1 MLGGSHSRTLPPGRN
16 SASLAGVQ
24 ASGPWQASSTRGF
37 VEKSPGLALLAGAL
51 VLAAISTL
59 WLLLQAPDF
68 FTGYDFMR
76 MHFFYKTY
84 YREALLSGRLP
95 LWNPYVGLGR
105 PFMADI
111 ETAALYP
118 PNLLVLPL
126 GIYAGTAACLLLHQ
140 TLAIYGGARL
150 GRTLGASAGASWIVG
165 AGIALSSPFTARLD
179 VGIVEGYYSLCWLP
193 ALLWLGASLQDR
205 WQPRIAA
212 GFAGAVGLTILA
224 GQPPLAYVEFLGL
237 LVFLALRISWRRGSD
252 GGSGPLRPTLRL
264 AAFGLLGVGISAAA
278 LLPFL
283 ELVGQGNRPLNS
295 AGFAV
300 ANGMPGP
307 SWLSLII
314 LTSASFRPN
323 WEYGLH
329 SGLVPFF
336 AALSGVLLVRDR
348 NVRALAGMGL
358 VGALLAAGDRLP
370 LLGWVTHFTPG
381 AGALRIP
388 SRYGIL
394 LSTSILGIGAVSLSR
409 RPALALPLLGFT
421 LAASLA
427 GVAWLQPHV
436 VSGPGAAGFYLIQ
449 GGPLVIAAALVALW
463 QRRASAE
470 SPGRALPVALAA
482 FCAANWLWEI
492 HLQAPIYSQYGFA
505 TDDSAVRAA
514 LENEGLYGAHGVPP
528 RVSYLPVNVRENA
541 GMTQGFS
548 GYGSYVAPSLARTWG
563 YLHAATGTAASAS
576 DFIRLPSDVYGRPE
590 TLDGINLAAIYN
602 SESRT
607 LAVRENPDPRAY
619 LAFQAEAVPDW
630 TTAEERMA
638 KRWDFHSRP
647 LVEDAS
653 VPALVAADG
662 TASSASAVITDFQPE
677 RVSLRTTSSVPAIL
691 VLAEAWYPGWRAS
704 VGGKTVTVFPVN
716 GWMRG
721 VAVPAGE
728 NDVVFTFHS
737 RWLGAGA
744 AVSLASA
751 AIALAFLLRRRT
763 PQTLSSSL

>member
-1 MLGGSHSRTLPPGRN
+1 MLGGFRNRTLPPGAN

-24 ASGPWQASSTRGF
+24 ASGPWQASSTRRF
-37 VEKSPGLALLAGAL
+37 VENCPGLSLLAGAL
-51 VLAAISTL
+51 VLASISTL

-84 YREALLSGRLP
+84 YREALLSGHLP

-111 ETAALYP
+111 ETASLYP
-118 PNLLVLPL
+118 PNLLVLFL
-126 GIYAGTAACLLLHQ
+126 GVYPGTAACVLLHQ
-140 TLAIYGGARL
+140 ALAIYGGVRL
-150 GRTLGASAGASWIVG
+150 GRTVGASAGASWIVG
-165 AGIALSSPFTARLD
+165 AGMALSSPFTARLD

-193 ALLWLGASLQDR
+193 SLLWLGASLQDR
-205 WQPRIAA
+205 WHPRTAA
-212 GFAGAVGLTILA
+212 GFAAAVGLAILA

-237 LVFLALRISWRRGSD
+237 FVFLALRMEWRPGPDSEA
-252 GGSGPLRPTLRL
+252 GPLRRTLRL
-264 AAFGLLGVGISAAA
+264 AAVGLVGVGISAAA

-300 ANGMPGP
+300 ANGMPAP

-314 LTSASFRPN
+314 LTSSSFRPN

-329 SGLVPFF
+329 CGLVPLF
-336 AALSGVLLVRDR
+336 AALSGILLVRDR

-370 LLGWVTHFTPG
+370 LLGWVTHFMPG

-409 RPALALPLLGFT
+409 RPPLALPLTGIA

-427 GVAWLQPHV
+427 GVVWLRPHV
-436 VSGPGAAGFYLIQ
+436 VSGPGVAGFYLVQ
-449 GGPLVIAAALVALW
+449 AGPIVAAAALVALW
-463 QRRASAE
+463 QRRASSA
-470 SPGRALPVALAA
+470 PPAWGLAFAMGA
-482 FCAANWLWEI
+482 FCGANWLEEI
-492 HLQAPIYSQYGFA
+492 HLQAPVYSQYGFA
-505 TDDSAVRAA
+505 TDDAAVRSA
-514 LENEGLYGAHGVPP
+514 LEKEGLYGANGVPP
-528 RVSYLPVNVRENA
+528 RVSYLPTNVRENA
-541 GMTQGFS
+541 GMTQGFG

-563 YLHAATGTAASAS
+563 YLHTATAAPPSAS
-576 DFIRLPSDVYGRPE
+576 DFIRLPLEAYERPE
-590 TLDGINLAAIYN
+590 TLDGINLVATFDP
-602 SESRT
+602 ETRE
-607 LAVRENPDPRAY
+607 LAVRKDPDPRAY
-619 LAFQAEAVPDW
+619 LAFRVEPEADW
-630 TTAEERMA
+630 TKAEKRMA
-638 KRWDFHSRP
+638 DRWDFHARP
-647 LVEDAS
+647 LVEEGS
-653 VPALVAADG
+653 LPIPAAADG
-662 TASSASAVITDFQPE
+662 NAPGSSAVITDFRPE
-677 RVSLRTTSSVPAIL
+677 RVTVRTTSSAPAVL
-691 VLAEAWYPGWRAS
+691 VLAEAWYPGWRAT
-704 VGGKTVTVFPVN
+704 VAGKPATVFPAN

-728 NDVVFTFHS
+728 NEVVLTFHS

-744 AVSLASA
+744 AVSLACA
-751 AIALAFLLRRRT
+751 AIALVLLIRRRDA
-763 PQTLSSSL
+763 QTVSSSL